1 MGENLQI
8 LNMKFQQPSDF
19 EYEISTTIRGQ
30 KVKYL
35 LSLLTYLLYVLS
47 YFRFKEIKQNY
58 LDNIFWKQT
67 FWFMHTNKRS
77 QFDVGWGLWCLTP
90 LSPIFQLY
98 RGGKLYRWRKP
109 EYTEDTTDLLQVT
122 NKHREHKIMSKRQKC
137 LPTVPL

>member
-58 LDNIFWKQT
+58 LDNIF
-67 FWFMHTNKRS
+67 
-77 QFDVGWGLWCLTP
+77 
-90 LSPIFQLY
+90 
-98 RGGKLYRWRKP
+98 
-109 EYTEDTTDLLQVT
+109 
-122 NKHREHKIMSKRQKC
+122 
-137 LPTVPL
+137 